1 MFFLKTKELQD
12 KLLKLQ
18 EKFEKENYKFYEY
31 SPYLAKSIYQASIVE
46 GKTFIPRQ
54 KVSKF
59 QKQVDDINSLLSR
72 LNEAI
77 SEIKSTGDEINEIQH
92 TIDNLIK
99 TNEVNIQESDQNI
112 AKTSSIIENLLQSTT
127 QLKQS
132 MHQIDKVLQ
141 IILDITEQTNLLAL
155 NAAIEA
161 ARAGEHGK
169 GFSVVA
175 DEVRNLSE
183 KASENANDI
192 RGIIL
197 KLFEEM
203 QTTETEVNNIKESM
217 EKTVNVSRKVNTA
230 FNNLKEKNSLIS
242 SKISEQASITEKQ
255 YYLVEDVLS
264 KSKILKKGLEDIDV
278 FQKTIKDISS
288 QIYKNNLYIWDTIT
302 EDKND
307 LKTELLKRVIDHSVW
322 MDNVINSIENHTGW
336 KPTDHTQCKLGK
348 WYYSTGKEEIS
359 KYGEEAIKI
368 FNEIEPFHEK
378 LHKTGIAAIEN
389 HEMGNTEEAHRLVDE
404 MLDFSSHIIEHLLKL
419 RECLPDCSR

>member
-1 MFFLKTKELQD
+1 MFLLKSKELQE

-18 EKFEKENYKFYEY
+18 EKFEKENLKFYEY
-31 SPYLAKSIYQASIVE
+31 APDLAKSVYQTSIIE
-46 GKTFIPRQ
+46 GKTFRPRHNI
-54 KVSKF
+54 SKF
-59 QKQVDDINSLLSR
+59 QKEVENINSLLSR

-77 SEIKSTGDEINEIQH
+77 SEIKGTGEEINEIQH
-92 TIDNLIK
+92 SIDGLIK
-99 TNEVNIQESDQNI
+99 INETNIKESDQNI
-112 AKTSSIIENLLQSTT
+112 SKTNSIIENLLQSTN

-132 MHQIDKVLQ
+132 MYQIDKVLQ

-175 DEVRNLSE
+175 DEVRSLSE

-203 QTTETEVNNIKESM
+203 QITETEVTNIKESID
-217 EKTVNVSRKVNTA
+217 KTVDVSHKVSKA
-230 FNNLKEKNSLIS
+230 FNELKEENQLIS
-242 SKISEQASITEKQ
+242 NKISEQASITEKQ
-255 YYLVEDVLS
+255 YYLIEDILL
-264 KSKILKKGLEDIDV
+264 KSKILKEGLEDIYV
-278 FQKTIKDISS
+278 FQKTVKDISS
-288 QIYKNNLYIWDTIT
+288 QIYKNTLNVWNTIT

-348 WYYSTGKEEIS
+348 WYYSSGKEEIS

-368 FNEIEPFHEK
+368 FNEIEPYHAK
-378 LHKTGIAAIEN
+378 LHQTGIAAIEN
-389 HEMGNTEEAHRLVDE
+389 HEMGNIEEAHRLVEE
-404 MLDFSSHIIEHLLKL
+404 MLDLSKDIIELLLKL
-419 RECLPDCSR
+419 NSIVE

>member
-1 MFFLKTKELQD
+1 MFLLKSKELQE

-18 EKFEKENYKFYEY
+18 EKFEKENLKFYEY
-31 SPYLAKSIYQASIVE
+31 APDLAKSVYQTSIIE
-46 GKTFIPRQ
+46 GKTFRPRYNIF
-54 KVSKF
+54 KF
-59 QKQVDDINSLLSR
+59 QKEVENINSLLSR

-77 SEIKSTGDEINEIQH
+77 SEIKGTGEEINEIQH
-92 TIDNLIK
+92 SIDGLIK
-99 TNEVNIQESDQNI
+99 INETNIKESDQNI
-112 AKTSSIIENLLQSTT
+112 SKTNSIIENLLQSTN

-132 MHQIDKVLQ
+132 MYQIDKVLQ

-175 DEVRNLSE
+175 DEVRSLSE

-203 QTTETEVNNIKESM
+203 QITETEVTNIKESID
-217 EKTVNVSRKVNTA
+217 KTVDVSHKVSKA
-230 FNNLKEKNSLIS
+230 FNELKEENQLIS
-242 SKISEQASITEKQ
+242 NKISEQASITEKQ
-255 YYLVEDVLS
+255 YYLIEDILL
-264 KSKILKKGLEDIDV
+264 KSKILKEGLEDIYV
-278 FQKTIKDISS
+278 FQKTVKDISS
-288 QIYKNNLYIWDTIT
+288 QIYKNTLNVWNTIT

-348 WYYSTGKEEIS
+348 WYYSSGKEEIS

-368 FNEIEPFHEK
+368 FNEIEPYHAK
-378 LHKTGIAAIEN
+378 LHQTGIAAIEN
-389 HEMGNTEEAHRLVDE
+389 HEMGNIEEAHRLVEE
-404 MLDFSSHIIEHLLKL
+404 MLDLSKDIIELLLKL
-419 RECLPDCSR
+419 NSIVE